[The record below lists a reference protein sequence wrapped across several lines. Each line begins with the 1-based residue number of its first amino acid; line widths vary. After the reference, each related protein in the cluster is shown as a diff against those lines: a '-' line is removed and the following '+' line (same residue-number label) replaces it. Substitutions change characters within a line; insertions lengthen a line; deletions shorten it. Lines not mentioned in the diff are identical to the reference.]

1 MSRVKELNCS
11 HAYFRAAERCGWRGK
26 QDIHNEICT
35 KTGLTYENDVD
46 NERLRT
52 FLKNRQKHTFRR
64 IKYYKGYIFVFA
76 SASTKCYTVYPYPYE
91 NEPKKEDSNNDE
103 Q

>member
-1 MSRVKELNCS
+1 MKSAQK
-11 HAYFRAAERCGWRGK
+11 H
-26 QDIHNEICT
+26 
-35 KTGLTYENDVD
+35 GLTYENVVD